1 MQSKGL
7 SRVYSNTTAGDP
19 QSDPQKA
26 ETQNWAQAGLPPP
39 TPVGKKT
46 TSHIHL
52 LPSAPGTVLALG
64 HTAHIWKA
72 EKEAVDLPGLVASVF
87 VFSILFW
94 RGGICVCVS
103 LHWVFLVCGLSLVVE
118 NRVYSL
124 VMMCGL
130 LIAMAS
136 HVEHMPSGPR
146 L

>member
-1 MQSKGL
+1 M
-7 SRVYSNTTAGDP
+7 
-19 QSDPQKA
+19 
-26 ETQNWAQAGLPPP
+26 
-39 TPVGKKT
+39 
-46 TSHIHL
+46 
-52 LPSAPGTVLALG
+52 LALG

-72 EKEAVDLPGLVASVF
+72 EKEAVDLPGLVVLVF

-136 HVEHMPSGPR
+136 LVEHVLLGPG

>member
-72 EKEAVDLPGLVASVF
+72 EKEAVDLPGLVVLVF
-87 VFSILFW
+87 IYKLM
-94 RGGICVCVS
+94 
-103 LHWVFLVCGLSLVVE
+103 L
-118 NRVYSL
+118 YSG
-124 VMMCGL
+124 V
-130 LIAMAS
+130 LIY
-136 HVEHMPSGPR
+136 
-146 L
+146 

>member
-1 MQSKGL
+1 M
-7 SRVYSNTTAGDP
+7 
-19 QSDPQKA
+19 
-26 ETQNWAQAGLPPP
+26 
-39 TPVGKKT
+39 
-46 TSHIHL
+46 
-52 LPSAPGTVLALG
+52 LALG

-72 EKEAVDLPGLVASVF
+72 EKEAVDLPGLVVLVF

-94 RGGICVCVS
+94 RGGMCVCVS
-103 LHWVFLVCGLSLVVE
+103 LHWVFLVCGPALVVE

-136 HVEHMPSGPR
+136 LVEHVLLGPG